1 MNKTRVSLNL
11 QDRKDIEKDIMQAT
25 LVESG

>member
-1 MNKTRVSLNL
+1 MNKTRVYLNL